1 MTSKPTCSLFRST
14 LPREGRRAS
23 STSFAPLRRFDP
35 CLSLLFISSGSPT
48 DPSAPAGNALFT
60 AKEARCFPETSFGFV
75 CLPSVRHSA
84 RQGVLA
90 SPWLSRWRLHRHTR
104 TLKRNPVVF
113 RPRAAR
119 TDDGARRPAETPRS
133 FRCRRAEPIAPRE
146 CPCPAKDAFGTG
158 GNNRGTKQGSVSDAA
173 HSRRSRGS
181 GTRASRCRSG
191 VPLTDSAT
199 GFVAL

>member
-1 MTSKPTCSLFRST
+1 MLGMMQLNAATARQSRQPAPAIALLDRKAST
-14 LPREGRRAS
+14 
-23 STSFAPLRRFDP
+23 P
-35 CLSLLFISSGSPT
+35 CPLSLLFISSGSPT

-75 CLPSVRHSA
+75 CLPSARHSA

-158 GNNRGTKQGSVSDAA
+158 GNNRGTKQGSVSYQLA
-173 HSRRSRGS
+173 
-181 GTRASRCRSG
+181 
-191 VPLTDSAT
+191 
-199 GFVAL
+199 FY